1 MHKQLFNKDYH
12 QNGYESV
19 SVDGFLKF
27 ASRGDENQKV
37 RSSPSSI
44 LGL

>member
-12 QNGYESV
+12 QNVYESV

-37 RSSPSSI
+37 RSSTSII